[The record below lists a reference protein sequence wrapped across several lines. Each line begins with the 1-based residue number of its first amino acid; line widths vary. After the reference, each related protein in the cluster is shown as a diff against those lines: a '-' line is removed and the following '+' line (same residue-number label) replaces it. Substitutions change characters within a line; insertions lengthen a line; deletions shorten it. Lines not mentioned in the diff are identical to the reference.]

1 MYALFLVILCAGS
14 AMFACSCTQVPQSGS
29 FALPDAGN
37 DPPPPEM
44 RPDASSD
51 AGSRPDAP
59 AADDASLSSYPLSKC
74 SISQDVFYI
83 DVTGSQGRLA
93 LGESTHTD
101 MGTNWFV
108 ELQPELNVMLETSTG
123 PVGNI
128 QVWTADSSPAVPGTY
143 PQGSSSQGTTI
154 DLVVI
159 KEGCSVTS
167 GTFTLVDLQY
177 DWPDGSTQGDV
188 TSLLLSF
195 DLTCSGQR
203 LRGCVKYSR

>member
-1 MYALFLVILCAGS
+1 MLHFE
-14 AMFACSCTQVPQSGS
+14 SGY
-29 FALPDAGN
+29 DEN
-37 DPPPPEM
+37 
-44 RPDASSD
+44 
-51 AGSRPDAP
+51 
-59 AADDASLSSYPLSKC
+59 DASLSSYPLSKC

-143 PQGSSSQGTTI
+143 PQGSSGQGTTI
-154 DLVVI
+154 DLVVV